1 MNKRLFFVF
10 LTSLS
15 KVPRREILQVRKK
28 CINHIS
34 EAEAT
39 LIHLYIFF
47 VEYTATVESCASI
60 QAEFEEE
67 RL

>member
-15 KVPRREILQVRKK
+15 KVPRREILQVGK
-28 CINHIS
+28 NFVFDPS
-34 EAEAT
+34 T
-39 LIHLYIFF
+39 SFF

-60 QAEFEEE
+60 
-67 RL
+67 